1 MDQNII
7 SVEEVGLILVI
18 VANGAY
24 LDLSNRDNFRSSFE
38 ASIGTHKKV
47 LLDLSKVRF
56 VDSSG
61 LGSILAIL
69 KRIRTQ
75 GGEMAACGMAKPVK
89 VLFDLVR
96 LDRVLVSFADRESAF
111 TFLDKLPVQPDVRES

>member
-1 MDQNII
+1 MEQNII
-7 SVEEVGLILVI
+7 SVEDIGGVLVV

-24 LDLSNRDNFRSSFE
+24 LDLSNRDTFRSSFE
-38 ASIGTHKKV
+38 ASMGSYKKV

-69 KRIRTQ
+69 KRIRAQ

-96 LDRVLVSFADRESAF
+96 LDRVLVSHDDRESAIA
-111 TFLDKLPVQPDVRES
+111 FLNKL